1 MAYQFDTTKVRK
13 IYDTLAENGYEQDW
27 GTFQKG
33 FYGNENTRNRQKIY
47 DLLKENGGDVGAT
60 YNEFM
65 QRLEAPAATANIGKV
80 GRNLAAIGQSM
91 IPKTVEAANQRAKA
105 LKPQPSDSYMSFKM
119 RRGGKDILVSAAE
132 AKAAGGIQ
140 AWAAQRPGAPWRVYM
155 SGGGFDGHVPL
166 PEAHNRWK
174 QKGYQYTLVDTR
186 KKPAPAKPDR
196 PLSPVEQAHGM
207 LEIEQQIAGGNK
219 DLGNIREQTVER
231 MQNMR
236 KSTTRPLG
244 ESELVVNPGTGKRE
258 RNYFTEQGN

>member
-1 MAYQFDTTKVRK
+1 MAYQFDTNKVRK

-33 FYGNENTRNRQKIY
+33 FYGNENTRNRQVIY

-65 QRLEAPAATANIGKV
+65 QRLEAPASATPAPVTTTTANIGKV
-80 GRNLAAIGQSM
+80 GQNLAAIGRSKVPQA
-91 IPKTVEAANQRAKA
+91 TAAAKNLAKA
-105 LKPQPSDSYMSFKM
+105 LKPQPSDSYMSFKL
-119 RRGGKDILVSAAE
+119 RRGGKDILVSADE

-155 SGGGFDGHVPL
+155 NGGGFDGHVPL
-166 PEAHNRWK
+166 SEAHNRWK

-219 DLGNIREQTVER
+219 SLFKNKCE
-231 MQNMR
+231 
-236 KSTTRPLG
+236 
-244 ESELVVNPGTGKRE
+244 
-258 RNYFTEQGN
+258 